1 MENNLQLKCPE
12 CGADIIENLNVFE
25 CKNHKYDYKNKVA
38 TGCNFVIFKQLL
50 NKKISVKTLE
60 KLLAGEIINVEN
72 FKNSK
77 GKSFDAGIKLAKDE
91 DENKYKIQLVFDD
104 AKKNDDDDKDLDE
117 I

>member
-1 MENNLQLKCPE
+1 MENNLKCPE
-12 CGADIIENLNVFE
+12 CGEPIIENLNVFE
-25 CKNHKYDYKNKVA
+25 CENHQYDYKTK
-38 TGCNFVIFKQLL
+38 TTSGCSFVVFKQLL
-50 NKKISVKTLE
+50 NKKISAATLS
-60 KLLAGEIINVEN
+60 KLIAGEVIDIKN